1 MTRRAG
7 TLLRIGLGSLAVA
20 LLLLPEPAFAQCSM
34 CKTVVLQS
42 PEGQAMSGQLNLA
55 IVIMF
60 FAPYLVFGSIAAV
73 LFRGRL
79 TAFALKIVRVLFL
92 PR

>member
-1 MTRRAG
+1 MG
-7 TLLRIGLGSLAVA
+7 LRIGLGALAVA
-20 LLLLPEPAFAQCSM
+20 LLLLPEPALAQCSM
-34 CKTVVLQS
+34 CKTVVTQS
-42 PEGQAMSGQLNLA
+42 PEGRQLSGQLNLA
-55 IVIMF
+55 IVVMF

-79 TAFALKIVRVLFL
+79 TAFALKVVRVLFL

>member
-1 MTRRAG
+1 MTRRRDAG
-7 TLLRIGLGSLAVA
+7 LWIALGLLAMG
-20 LLLLPEPAFAQCSM
+20 LLLPGPAFAQCAM

-55 IVIMF
+55 ILVMVC
-60 FAPYLVFGSIAAV
+60 APYLVFGAIAAV
-73 LFRGRL
+73 FFRGPL
-79 TAFALKIVRVLFL
+79 TAFALRIVRVLFL